1 MKASTLSEYRQVIGF
16 VVAGLLLAGAGCEP
30 NVHLQVTFR
39 APVVVT
45 RGGEPAADVAVSFGA
60 NKMAEGGREISG
72 TRLNASRFTNTLG
85 QASLVFGYNLEYD
98 SEMSAFLE
106 GARVAAMVEQGGTW
120 YSDTAWSPIP
130 LFILSGEYVFDT
142 LRVDLPAR

>member
-1 MKASTLSEYRQVIGF
+1 MKTGKLSEYRQVVGL
-16 VVAGLLLAGAGCEP
+16 VVTGLLLAGAGCEP
-30 NVHLQVTFR
+30 NVHREVTFR

-45 RGGEPAADVAVSFGA
+45 RGGEFAADVAVTFGA
-60 NKMAEGGREISG
+60 NKMTEGGREIAG

-98 SEMSAFLE
+98 SEVSAFLE
-106 GARVAAMVEQGGTW
+106 GARVAAMVEQAGTW

-130 LFILSGEYVFDT
+130 LFILSGEYVLDT
-142 LRVDLPAR
+142 LRIELPPR